1 MDAPPGAVRIPSV
14 ATVPKTPALVSHL
27 GGLLRQWRATRRMSQ
42 LDLSL
47 EAEISSRHLS
57 YIESGKAQPSRE
69 MMTRLADALSIPL
82 RERNALFIAAG
93 YAPVYRETG
102 LTTPEMSIA
111 RQAVDFILRQQ
122 EPWPAIVMD
131 RHWNLLQVN
140 NGATKLIGWLLG
152 RSPEDRNVV
161 RQVFRNDMLRP
172 YIVNWDEVAADMVRR
187 LNQEIDWV
195 PTDKESQ
202 ALLAE
207 VLAYDGVPAQWKKRD
222 LHTPASPMLTFT
234 FRKDGKE
241 VSLFSTWTTFGAP
254 HDVTLEE
261 LRIESSF
268 PADDHTIKVWGEI
281 TA

>member
-1 MDAPPGAVRIPSV
+1 
-14 ATVPKTPALVSHL
+14 
-27 GGLLRQWRATRRMSQ
+27 MSQ

-57 YIESGKAQPSRE
+57 YIESGKSQPSRE

-102 LTTPEMSIA
+102 LSTPEMTIA
-111 RQAVDFILRQQ
+111 RQAVDFILKQQ

-140 NGATKLIGWLLG
+140 GGATKLIGWLLG

-161 RQVFRNDMLRP
+161 RQVFRHDMLRP
-172 YIVNWDEVAADMVRR
+172 YIVNWEEVAADMVRR

-195 PTDKESQ
+195 PTDDESK
-202 ALLAE
+202 ALLSE
-207 VLAYDGVPAQWKKRD
+207 VLAYPGVPAQWRTRD
-222 LHTPASPMLTFT
+222 LQTPALPMLTFT
-234 FRKDGKE
+234 FRKGADE
-241 VSLFSTWTTFGAP
+241 VSFFSTWTTFGAP

-268 PADDHTIKVWGEI
+268 PADERTAQAWAEI
-281 TA
+281 VTPR